1 MGFGIEL
8 LCDKYLLCEL
18 IFNFCCMKNIL
29 IADDHSIV
37 RFGVSMAISKL
48 YEDVEII
55 QAETYD
61 QVFEYLKKDSF
72 DLLLLDINMPGGN
85 NIRVISEVLAL
96 QPDVKILVF
105 SSYDEGIYALR
116 YIEAGAAGYLN
127 KSTAMDELGYAIQA
141 IEQRGKYMSDAVK
154 DLYVQKLTTNKTE
167 MQTINPL
174 HSLSNREM
182 DVAKHMINGHG
193 VLEVSALLSLS
204 PSTVS
209 TYKSR
214 IFEKLQVENL
224 PELIELFN
232 LHLKE

>member
-1 MGFGIEL
+1 
-8 LCDKYLLCEL
+8 
-18 IFNFCCMKNIL
+18 MKKIL

-37 RFGVSMAISKL
+37 RFGVAMTISKL
-48 YEDVEII
+48 YEGIEIT

-61 QVFEYLKKDSF
+61 QVFEHLKVDKYDM
-72 DLLLLDINMPGGN
+72 LLLDINMPGGN
-85 NIRVISEVLAL
+85 NIRVISDVLNL
-96 QPDVKILVF
+96 NPNIKILVF

-127 KSTAMDELGYAIQA
+127 KSTAMDDLAQAIQT

-154 DLYVQKLTTNKTE
+154 DLYVQKLTTTKSE

-174 HSLSNREM
+174 YSLSNREM
-182 DVAKHMINGHG
+182 DVAKHLINGLG
-193 VLEVSALLSLS
+193 VLEVSSLLNLS

-214 IFEKLQVENL
+214 IFDKLQVDNL
-224 PELIELFN
+224 PDLIELFK
-232 LHLKE
+232 LHLEE